1 MHDSKSHLTSVRLE
15 AFSALLEQA
24 FPLVPVPLRVADS
37 TASDEP
43 LIAQSMLVGK
53 RWNKLDA
60 ADLCEQWGDT
70 CLCSC
75 LPFLTGTAFRY
86 YLPFF
91 LKYCLE
97 HPEHDVS
104 DVEMIM
110 RMLGGRQ
117 SKVETPN
124 YIEDMIE
131 PFTCDQIKAIGEFVK
146 IAMRLFDGRIPH
158 SDFDHLVERYV
169 QSP

>member
-1 MHDSKSHLTSVRLE
+1 MHDSNSPVTTAQLD
-15 AFSALLEQA
+15 AFTVLLDQA
-24 FPLVPVPLRVADS
+24 FPFVPVPLRAAHS
-37 TASDEP
+37 TATDEP

-60 ADLCEQWGDT
+60 ADLCKEWGDNS
-70 CLCSC
+70 LCGC
-75 LPFLTGTAFRY
+75 LPFLTEEAFRY

-117 SKVETPN
+117 SKAETPKHV
-124 YIEDMIE
+124 EDMIK
-131 PFTCDQIKAIGEFVK
+131 PFTCEQIKAIGEFVK

-169 QSP
+169 QLP

>member
-1 MHDSKSHLTSVRLE
+1 MTNDQFE
-15 AFSALLEQA
+15 AFSALLDEA
-24 FPLVPVPLRVADS
+24 FPLVPVPLRAADS
-37 TASDEP
+37 TASDES
-43 LIAQSMLVGK
+43 LNAQSMLVGK

-60 ADLCEQWGDT
+60 ADLCKEWGDDY
-70 CLCSC
+70 LCGC
-75 LPFLTGTAFRY
+75 LPFLTEAAFRY

-91 LKYCLE
+91 LKYCLQ

-104 DVEMIM
+104 DVEMVM
-110 RMLGGRQ
+110 RMLAGRQ
-117 SKVETPN
+117 SKAETPN

-131 PFTCDQIKAIGEFVK
+131 PFTSVQKKAIGEFVK
-146 IAMRLFDGRIPH
+146 IAMRLFEGRIPH

>member
-1 MHDSKSHLTSVRLE
+1 MNKNDIFKYQPERENERDYFLNSFPSMPDKAGLFVGMNAIAYMSDE
-15 AFSALLEQA
+15 AF
-24 FPLVPVPLRVADS
+24 V
-37 TASDEP
+37 
-43 LIAQSMLVGK
+43 
-53 RWNKLDA
+53 
-60 ADLCEQWGDT
+60 
-70 CLCSC
+70 
-75 LPFLTGTAFRY
+75 Y